1 MEPVSTGRRN
11 SGYFSSDLG
20 YRGRRPINESEHYVK
35 KILAVLTIASALLLT
50 GCSQTN
56 EAASVGDFKI
66 SQTDLQASIDAVIAE
81 RAKVDSSQMQLETGD
96 ELNRSQLRFR
106 ILMHTFDEIA
116 KELKIEVTSS
126 NIEAKKTTI
135 IESNGGKTELAKNL
149 VNAAIA
155 QADFDTYVRAVV
167 ISEQITAAM
176 SASGVAEADIAN
188 KLGEL
193 LSQKAKELGVKIN
206 PRYGVW
212 DVAAGDV
219 VAANVTGDAVAP
231 AAK

>member
-1 MEPVSTGRRN
+1 
-11 SGYFSSDLG
+11 
-20 YRGRRPINESEHYVK
+20 VK

-56 EAASVGDFKI
+56 EAATVGDFKI

-96 ELNRSQLRFR
+96 ALNRGQLRFK

-116 KELKIEVTSS
+116 KELKIEVTTSQVV
-126 NIEAKKTTI
+126 AKKATI
-135 IESNGGKTELAKNL
+135 TESVGGETELPKNL

-155 QADFDTYVRAVV
+155 KADFDTYVRAIV
-167 ISEQITAAM
+167 ISEQITAALG
-176 SASGVAEADIAN
+176 ASGVAEAEIAT

-193 LSQKAKELGVKIN
+193 LSAKAKELGVKIN

-212 DVAAGDV
+212 DVEAGDV
-219 VAANVTGDAVAP
+219 VAANVTGDAVTPSAE
-231 AAK
+231 

>member
-1 MEPVSTGRRN
+1 
-11 SGYFSSDLG
+11 
-20 YRGRRPINESEHYVK
+20 VK
-35 KILAVLTIASALLLT
+35 KTLAVLTIASALLLT

-56 EAASVGDFKI
+56 EAATVGDFKI
-66 SQTDLQASIDAVIAE
+66 SQTDLQTSIDSVIAE

-96 ELNRSQLRFR
+96 ELNRGQLRFK

-116 KELKIEVTSS
+116 KELKIEVTASQV
-126 NIEAKKTTI
+126 EAKKASIT
-135 IESNGGKTELAKNL
+135 ESVGGATELPKNL

-155 QADFDTYVRAVV
+155 QADFDTYVRAIV

-176 SASGVAEADIAN
+176 SATGVAEADVAN

-193 LSQKAKELGVKIN
+193 LSAKAKQLGVKIN

-212 DVAAGDV
+212 DVEAGDV
-219 VAANVTGDAVAP
+219 VAANVTGDAVTP
-231 AAK
+231 SAK